1 MMDIEQLL
9 AAVEK
14 TARTGPRWAAYP
26 LPAPLSAEGVERAEA
41 ALGFPLPPLLTALY
55 TRTANGGFGPAYGFL
70 PLIGDRTPDGEE
82 SAVAQYLA
90 LRRDDAEEGEWPW
103 PEGVLPICS
112 LGCGMYSCV
121 DCRSERTTVLLF
133 EPNAGVPELAWYV
146 DKPDLAQWLHAW
158 LDGTAWHCEEAED
171 EEADMEP
178 WPDFGAR
185 IRPVAVGAVSADA
198 GRATRP

>member
-1 MMDIEQLL
+1 MNDIEQLL
-9 AAVEK
+9 ADVKK
-14 TARTGPRWAAYP
+14 TARTSPHRPAHP

-70 PLIGDRTPDGEE
+70 PLIGDPASYGEE

-90 LRRDDAEEGEWPW
+90 LRRDAAQEEGPW

-133 EPNAGVPELAWYV
+133 EPNAGVPDHAWYV
-146 DKPDLAQWLHAW
+146 DKPDLAQWLRAW
-158 LDGTAWHCEEAED
+158 LDGTAWHCEDRED
-171 EEADMEP
+171 DEGDMGP
-178 WPDFGAR
+178 WPDFRAR
-185 IRPVAVGAVSADA
+185 V
-198 GRATRP
+198 

>member
-70 PLIGDRTPDGEE
+70 PLIGDRTPDGKE
-82 SAVAQYLA
+82 SAVAHYLA
-90 LRRDDAEEGEWPW
+90 LRRGDTEEGEWVW

-158 LDGTAWHCEEAED
+158 LDGTAWHCEDAED

-185 IRPVAVGAVSADA
+185 IRPVAAGAVSAGA

>member
-1 MMDIEQLL
+1 MNDTEQLL
-9 AAVEK
+9 ADVEK
-14 TARTGPRWAAYP
+14 LAHGGPRWAAYP
-26 LPAPLSAEGVERAEA
+26 LPAPLTTEGVERAEA

-70 PLIGDRTPDGEE
+70 PLIGDRAPDGEE

-90 LRRDDAEEGEWPW
+90 LRQGVAEGEWPW

-121 DCRSERTTVLLF
+121 DCRDEHTTVLLF
-133 EPNAGVPELAWYV
+133 EPNAGEPERAWYV
-146 DKPDLAQWLHAW
+146 DKTGLAPWLRDW
-158 LDGTAWHCEEAED
+158 LDGTAWHCEESED

-178 WPDFGAR
+178 WPDFHAR
-185 IRPVAVGAVSADA
+185 V
-198 GRATRP
+198 